1 MKVWNLKPNQYLRQ
15 YISRY
20 WLWEDEQELP
30 KLLPGTG
37 TELIFHYH
45 KPPVL
50 LTPSGEKTLLPCCH
64 IISPRYGFYPLK
76 PTNRIGFIAV
86 RFRAGAFR
94 HFCNEASNDLI
105 DSFID
110 IKTLWG
116 RKGFEFEQLIIEA
129 RTLEERIRIIEIFL
143 MGFLEKYHRS
153 EHWVDLAVKN
163 LLYQYNTIK
172 LKDISHELFISDRQ
186 FQRKLKESVGVS
198 PKTFQRI
205 ARFESVLKNLLL
217 RKNKHYLDLALE
229 NGYYDQSHF
238 IKEFRNNVGEYPSAF
253 LKDENFMS
261 HFYNEKLTD

>member
-1 MKVWNLKPNQYLRQ
+1 MKVWNLKPNTCLRQ

-20 WLWEDEQELP
+20 WLWEDEQDLP

-37 TELIFHYH
+37 TELMFHYH
-45 KPPVL
+45 QPPVL
-50 LTPSGEKTLLPCCH
+50 LTPTDENLLPNCH
-64 IISPRYGFYPLK
+64 IISPRYGFYPLR
-76 PTNRIGFIAV
+76 PTNRVGFIAV

-110 IKTLWG
+110 IKNLWG
-116 RKGFEFEQLIIEA
+116 GKGYEFEQLIIGA
-129 RTLEERIRIIEIFL
+129 RTLEERIRIIESFL
-143 MGFLEKYHRS
+143 MEFLEKYHRS
-153 EHWVDLAVKN
+153 EQWVDMAVKN
-163 LLYQYNTIK
+163 VLYQYNTIK
-172 LKDISHELFISDRQ
+172 LKDISRDLFISDRQ

-205 ARFESVLKNLLL
+205 ARFESVVKNLLL
-217 RKNKHYLDLALE
+217 HKNKHYLDLALA

-253 LKDENFMS
+253 LQDENFMS